1 VRAHNARRAC
11 RPLTAARDFVL
22 NSKVES
28 NRLAVGAK
36 QVGRTRTEA
45 SMLTFNDCLGFCEVT
60 EEEIA
65 AISEHEH
72 CADIVAA
79 EIGYSLLQSEQG
91 VRQLK
96 RFILDD
102 IEHARA
108 CGRVAKSVQLEE
120 LYRHFDAIHPPH

>member
-1 VRAHNARRAC
+1 MNPIDWRNRRS
-11 RPLTAARDFVL
+11 TTQGG
-22 NSKVES
+22 VE
-28 NRLAVGAK
+28 L
-36 QVGRTRTEA
+36 QTEET
-45 SMLTFNDCLGFCEVT
+45 MLTFNDCVSFCELS

-91 VRQLK
+91 IRKLK

-102 IEHARA
+102 IQHARA
-108 CGRVAKSVQLEE
+108 CGFVDKSVQLEE
-120 LYRHFDAIHPPH
+120 LYRHFDAVHPPH

>member
-1 VRAHNARRAC
+1 
-11 RPLTAARDFVL
+11 
-22 NSKVES
+22 
-28 NRLAVGAK
+28 
-36 QVGRTRTEA
+36 
-45 SMLTFNDCLGFCEVT
+45 MLTFNDCLGFCEVT

-79 EIGYSLLQSEQG
+79 EIGYTLLQSEQG
-91 VRQLK
+91 VSQLK

-120 LYRHFDAIHPPH
+120 LYRHFDTIHPPH